1 MKTVVSER
9 GQISVP
15 KVIRDRL
22 ALKPGTELE
31 MEVVVGGLMVRKK
44 AARSGWKDV
53 FGALGKAGRSDR
65 IVEELR
71 GKPDGVNR

>member
-31 MEVVVGGLMVRKK
+31 M
-44 AARSGWKDV
+44 
-53 FGALGKAGRSDR
+53 
-65 IVEELR
+65 
-71 GKPDGVNR
+71 

>member
-22 ALKPGTELE
+22 ALKPGTELGTQE
-31 MEVVVGGLMVRKK
+31 T
-44 AARSGWKDV
+44 ASPCYA
-53 FGALGKAGRSDR
+53 
-65 IVEELR
+65 
-71 GKPDGVNR
+71 

>member
-1 MKTVVSER
+1 
-9 GQISVP
+9 
-15 KVIRDRL
+15 
-22 ALKPGTELE
+22 
-31 MEVVVGGLMVRKK
+31 MEVVVGGLMVCKK

-71 GKPDGVNR
+71 GKPDAVNR